1 LNELNGIKGRSLAG
15 DDRKIRVTKRLKMRE
30 NTPKRG
36 AMTFSLT
43 THRVMTLSLKTLS
56 IMGLF
61 ATFSIN
67 DIEHK

>member
-1 LNELNGIKGRSLAG
+1 MA
-15 DDRKIRVTKRLKMRE
+15 
-30 NTPKRG
+30 
-36 AMTFSLT
+36 FSIITLIIPT
-43 THRVMTLSLKTLS
+43 LSIMTLSIMTLSS